1 MTVLLSMLPG
11 ALSPDPDTARR
22 WLRDELSGPDYQES
36 FAERVTRWF
45 NDFMDSVFSMAGPGG
60 LDPVLGLVLLALL
73 AGGVAL
79 ALSRL
84 RANPTS
90 GAPDAAVFSEA
101 RQSADEHRR
110 RAHVALEQAQWAEA
124 VVESVRAL
132 AAGLVERGLIPEQS
146 GVTVHEISQRA
157 STLFPAHLT
166 RLEEMALVFDETR
179 YGDRPAQEPQARAV
193 VELERDLATRS
204 PEESGARAPVS
215 AVPR

>member
-1 MTVLLSMLPG
+1 MIVLLSMVPG

-22 WLRDELSGPDYQES
+22 WLSQELSRPDYQES
-36 FAERVTRWF
+36 LAERFTRWF
-45 NDFMDSVFSMAGPGG
+45 NNLMDSIFNIAGPGG
-60 LDPVLGLVLLALL
+60 LDPVVGLVLLALL

-110 RAHVALEQAQWAEA
+110 RAHVALDQEQWAEA

-132 AAGLVERGLIPEQS
+132 ASGLVERGLMPEQS
-146 GVTVHEISQRA
+146 GVTVHEISQGA
-157 STLFPAHLT
+157 GTLFPSQLA
-166 RLEEMALVFDETR
+166 RLEETALLFDETR
-179 YGDRPAQEPQARAV
+179 YGDRPADERQARAA
-193 VELERDLATRS
+193 VELERELATRN